1 VGPSGAGRGA
11 GLPLRAEVQRKSL
24 HLLSAAV
31 PLALAAG
38 APCAVLAWGLGALLA
53 VAVAVE
59 LGRTRFAPV
68 RLLFLRLTS
77 HLLRDHEHTGWSGA
91 SWMLAAQL
99 LAVLAFPRATAIA
112 ALWAVSVGD
121 AAAALVGRAA
131 GRHRLASGKSI
142 EGALACLV
150 ATFAGAFWLAELAP
164 GAALAAAATAT
175 AAELPS
181 RPLDDNLRIVLAT
194 GFAISLWHLVFR

>member
-1 VGPSGAGRGA
+1 V

-38 APCAVLAWGLGALLA
+38 APSAAIAWALGALLA
-53 VAVAVE
+53 TAIAVE
-59 LGRTRFAPV
+59 LGRARVEPV
-68 RLLFLRLTS
+68 RRLFLRLTS
-77 HLLRDHEHTGWSGA
+77 HLLRDHEHAGWSGA

-99 LAVLAFPRATAIA
+99 LAVLVFPRPTAIA

-121 AAAALVGRAA
+121 AAAALVGRAF
-131 GRHRLASGKSI
+131 GRRRLANGKSV
-142 EGALACLV
+142 EGTLACFL
-150 ATFAGAFWLAELAP
+150 ATLLGSLWLAALAP
-164 GAALAAAATAT
+164 GAALVAAATA
-175 AAELPS
+175 ASAELPS

-194 GFAISLWHLVFR
+194 GCAISLWLLVFK